1 MPTVSIGVPVYNGIK
16 HISECLECLVNQT
29 FADMEIVVLDNAST
43 DGTDKVIKKFARRD
57 PRVIYKRQP
66 KTVPALQNFSDVLFA
81 ATGEY
86 FCWRA
91 YDDLSSSDFIEKLYR
106 KLRDN
111 PGAKLAVGS
120 AVTIT
125 DDEPEKLTLAPPQRY
140 PDQPQRDICGLLFNS
155 HPSTLYGLWHRQT
168 LKELHSRVMQAY
180 SDPWASDHL
189 LVYPILIDRAIVFDQ
204 NAKFIQRIYASD
216 TRFYGFPDL
225 KNMKKLR
232 KNYFAFCCQILDE
245 RDFSFFQRLILKIMT
260 WFQMGKTVAMF
271 RTVLKRTIFRED

>member
-29 FADMEIVVLDNAST
+29 FADMEIIVLDNAST

-66 KTVPALQNFSDVLFA
+66 ETVPALQNFSDVLFA
-81 ATGEY
+81 ASGEY

-91 YDDLSSSDFIEKLYR
+91 YDDLSSPDFIEKLYR

-111 PGAKLAVGS
+111 PSAKLSVGS
-120 AVTIT
+120 VATIT
-125 DDEPEKLTLAPPQRY
+125 NDEPEKLTLIPPQRY
-140 PDQPQRDICGLLFNS
+140 PDQPLRDIRRLLFSS

-168 LKELHSRVMQAY
+168 LKELYPRVMQAY

-189 LVYPILIDRAIVFDQ
+189 LVYPILVDRAVVFDQ
-204 NAKFIQRIYASD
+204 SPKFIQRIYASD
-216 TRFYGFPDL
+216 TRFYGCSRFEKYEKTTQNL
-225 KNMKKLR
+225 
-232 KNYFAFCCQILDE
+232 F
-245 RDFSFFQRLILKIMT
+245 RLL
-260 WFQMGKTVAMF
+260 
-271 RTVLKRTIFRED
+271 LPNSE